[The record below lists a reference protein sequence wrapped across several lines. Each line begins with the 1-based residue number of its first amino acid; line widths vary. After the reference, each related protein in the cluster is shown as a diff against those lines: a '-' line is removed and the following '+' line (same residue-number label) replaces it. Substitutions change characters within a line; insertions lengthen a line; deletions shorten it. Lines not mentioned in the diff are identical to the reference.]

1 MPQKIFISYR
11 LTDDP
16 SIARLVDRLRQEFPG
31 VYDSYVSL
39 PGLKPFE
46 CIKQCDLLI
55 AVIDKNWNP
64 GDHSYEI
71 EIALSL
77 RKHVILVFLDHTDR
91 ISLLTS
97 SFGCQ
102 GLLIRQEQF
111 HDDVQKLIRYVLPVG
126 AQAAPTFPTQAHL
139 AALGINR
146 LVSAFFRASES
157 SPQVSEKLGPLNFKR
172 KMDNADCSVFA
183 PASPYRGHQI
193 LVQALLHN
201 SQQLAQAAE
210 IAAELDPSANRK
222 GFTKL
227 STRIAR
233 GTQVQMFLE
242 IPALDIIQPLQEAT
256 WEGEPVRIVFPVNI
270 PTTARLGPCQGTL
283 HVMIGGLP
291 VGEVIFELN
300 ISEERRR
307 DARVGFVSM
316 DTSENDDEAV
326 DPVAVDAKHFRHAFI
341 SYSRKDV
348 HQVLLYAEA
357 LDDCGVE
364 LLMDLTAIEPGAE
377 WELELSK
384 LIGKA
389 DVFYLMWSK
398 NAAGSQWVDKETRTA
413 VQRYD
418 QNPRRE
424 PRIRPVLIEQPTP
437 DPPDHLKRFHFN
449 SKWLALRAAYKRP
462 LFSGPARSS
471 RASATGA
478 PRSLRLTIGTLIY
491 RVLEGRA

>member
-16 SIARLVDRLRQEFPG
+16 SIARLVDRLRREFSD

-55 AVIDKNWNP
+55 AVIDKNWKP
-64 GDHSYEI
+64 EDHILIEI
-71 EIALSL
+71 ETAVGLGK
-77 RKHVILVFLDHTDR
+77 RAILVFLDHTISR
-91 ISLLTS
+91 SMVSLL
-97 SFGCQ
+97 GCDEAV
-102 GLLIRQEQF
+102 LIRQEQF
-111 HDDVQKLIRYVLPVG
+111 HDDVQKLIRMASLAVG
-126 AQAAPTFPTQAHL
+126 KYTSSPTLLTQANL
-139 AALGINR
+139 VALGINR

-233 GTQVQMFLE
+233 GTPVQMFLE

-357 LDDCGVE
+357 LDDCGIE
-364 LLMDLTAIEPGAE
+364 LLIDLTAIEPGAE

-449 SKWLALRAAYKRP
+449 SKWLALRAAYNRP
-462 LFSGPARSS
+462 LLSGPA
-471 RASATGA
+471 
-478 PRSLRLTIGTLIY
+478 
-491 RVLEGRA
+491 